1 GICDISRGVDLIVS
15 HTNADFDTVAS
26 MLGAKKLYPEATLA
40 FPGSLE
46 KGVRD
51 AFDTLDFPYPVEKAK
66 SIDLG
71 TITRLILVDI
81 KHPARIG
88 RFKDL
93 LEKEGLEIHIYDH
106 HPETGDDIR
115 GTLEVTHRYGS
126 TTTIITLIIRE
137 RQLPLTPNE
146 ATIMMLGIYE
156 DTGSLSYPST
166 TTEDYEA
173 ASFLLAHGADL
184 TRVSTLLKRELTSKE
199 VSLLNDLIHSAVNYN
214 ICGID
219 VVVAELSIEGYKGE
233 ISILAHKMIEVE
245 GAECLFIL
253 AAMEERVHLIA
264 RNRLKDID
272 VGEVAHAMGGG
283 GHPTAASATLKGVT
297 LIQAKEQLLKV
308 LERHISPKRSA
319 REIMSTP
326 PITVT
331 SCAAILGAREILV
344 RYNINALPVVER
356 GSRRCVGIVTR
367 QIVEKAIYHNLG
379 ELPVEEYMNSDI
391 STTESSASVDT
402 IRDRLIQHGQRLL
415 PVVDEGEIRGV
426 ITRTDL
432 LRLYNEEL
440 YESANGAVDEMGS
453 GAGRRRHVTGL
464 MGERLEGWVFE
475 MLEDAGRVAEKLGF
489 KAYVVGGFVRDLILR
504 YDNLDI
510 DIVIE
515 GDGIIFAKKLAA
527 QKGGRVRSHKRFGTA
542 VIIFPDGFKIDV
554 ATARLEYYEKPGAL
568 PTVELSSLKLDLYR
582 RDFTINTL
590 AIELDINRFGL
601 LIDYFGAQ
609 RDIKDGVVK
618 VLHNLSFIEDPTRV
632 FRAVRFSERYG
643 FKIGEHTV
651 KLIKNAVKIDIFKSL
666 AGARVLD
673 ELRHILEE
681 ERVVDGLRR
690 LKELDLLRFI
700 HPKVT
705 LNKGGMAIVE
715 RARDVLSWHRL
726 LYKGREADE
735 WLVLLL
741 AMTDPLNR
749 VDLAELAERF
759 SIAGRVKEVILEG
772 RGEGLALLQ
781 PLSYEKGMRNSR
793 AYRLLQPLPL
803 EVLLYIMAKAK
814 SEETRRVISHFIAEL
829 SEVKTL
835 LAGDDL
841 RGIGVPET
849 SLCGDI
855 LGRLLD
861 RRLDGEVTTREDE
874 IAFVRDALAKA
885 DLQ

>member
-1 GICDISRGVDLIVS
+1 VELIVS
-15 HTNADFDTVAS
+15 HTNADFDTIAS
-26 MLGAKKLYPEATLA
+26 MLGAKKLYPDAKLA

-51 AFDTLDFPYPVEKAK
+51 SFEKLDFPYPVERAK
-66 SIDLG
+66 NIDLDS
-71 TITRLILVDI
+71 ITRLILVDI

-88 RFKDL
+88 RFK
-93 LEKEGLEIHIYDH
+93 EVVRREGVEIHIYDH
-106 HPETGDDIR
+106 HPETADDIR
-115 GTLEVTHRYGS
+115 GALEVTTKYGS
-126 TTTIITLIIRE
+126 TTTILTLIIKE
-137 RQLPLTPNE
+137 RNLPLTPTE

-184 TRVSTLLKRELTSKE
+184 TKVSTLLKRELTPKE

-214 ICGID
+214 ICGLD
-219 VVVAELSIEGYKGE
+219 VLVAELSIEGYKGE

-245 GAECLFIL
+245 GADCLFL
-253 AAMEERVHLIA
+253 LVGMEDRVHLIA

-326 PITVT
+326 PITVSSGT
-331 SCAAILGAREILV
+331 TIAGAREILV
-344 RYNINALPVVER
+344 RYNINALPVVEK
-356 GSRRCVGIVTR
+356 GGRRCVGIVTR
-367 QIVEKAIYHNLG
+367 QIIEKAIYHDLG

-391 STTESSASVDT
+391 STTESSASVDA
-402 IRDRLIQHGQRLL
+402 IRDSLIQHGQRLL
-415 PVVDEGEIRGV
+415 PVVDGGEIRGV

-432 LRLYNEEL
+432 LRLYNEEV
-440 YESANGAVDEMGS
+440 YESTSGAVDDVGRS
-453 GAGRRRHVTGL
+453 VGRRRHVTGL
-464 MGERLEGWVFE
+464 MRERLEEWVFE
-475 MLEDAGRVAEKLGF
+475 ILQDAGRVAEKLGY

-504 YDNLDI
+504 YENLDI

-515 GDGIIFAKKLAA
+515 GDGILFAKKFAA
-527 QKGGRVRSHKRFGTA
+527 EKGCRVRSHKRFGTA

-554 ATARLEYYEKPGAL
+554 ATARLEYYERPGAL

-609 RDIKDGVVK
+609 RDIKERVVK

-643 FKIGEHTV
+643 FKIGDHTV
-651 KLIKNAVKIDIFKSL
+651 KLIKNAVKIDIFRNL
-666 AGARVLD
+666 AGVRVLD
-673 ELRHILEE
+673 ELRRILEE
-681 ERVVDGLRR
+681 ERVVDALRI

-705 LNKGGMAIVE
+705 LDKRGLALVE
-715 RARDVLSWHRL
+715 KARDVLSWYRL
-726 LYKGREADE
+726 LYKEREVHG

-741 AMTDPLNR
+741 ALTDPLSR
-749 VDLAELAERF
+749 DDLTELVERF
-759 SIAGRVKEVILEG
+759 SIVGRFKEVVVVG
-772 RGEGLALLQ
+772 RGEGLRVLQ
-781 PLSYEKGMRNSR
+781 PLSYEKGMRESR
-793 AYRLLQPLPL
+793 IYHLLRPIPL
-803 EVLLYIMAKAK
+803 EVLLYIMARAK
-814 SEETRRVISHFIAEL
+814 SEETRRAISHFISEL
-829 SEVKTL
+829 SGVKNL
-835 LAGDDL
+835 LTGDDL
-841 RGIGVPET
+841 REMGVPET

-855 LGRLLD
+855 LRRLLD
-861 RRLDGEVTTREDE
+861 KRLDGEVTTREE
-874 IAFVRDALAKA
+874 EVAFVREFLEEAEL
-885 DLQ
+885 